1 MPLPKFFSVVAVSLM
16 GMASVIHA
24 EDPLLGVVRALKC
37 VNCVPDSVVFL
48 VDDPIDGQQIEVK
61 IPSREFNKI
70 LTSLQGKRLFTK
82 PDSGCF
88 YWQEKLKA
96 PKSTTESTPG
106 STKEVP
112 KGSAKTSGKG
122 SGKDSLQTS
131 GAQAGAT
138 DGNLYK
144 SSACIPF
151 SAEFKGV
158 N

>member
-1 MPLPKFFSVVAVSLM
+1 MPLISYFRVFALSCLGLLGLVS
-16 GMASVIHA
+16 IPHA

-61 IPSREFNKI
+61 IPTREFNKI
-70 LTSLQGKRLFTK
+70 LTSLQGKRLFNK

-96 PKSTTESTPG
+96 PKADKVTEKAA
-106 STKEVP
+106 TKDTL
-112 KGSAKTSGKG
+112 KAA
-122 SGKDSLQTS
+122 
-131 GAQAGAT
+131 GAQASTNAE
-138 DGNLYK
+138 NLYK
-144 SSACIPF
+144 TSVCVPY

>member
-1 MPLPKFFSVVAVSLM
+1 MPLISYFRVFALSCLGLLGLVS
-16 GMASVIHA
+16 IPHA

-48 VDDPIDGQQIEVK
+48 VDDP
-61 IPSREFNKI
+61 NKI
-70 LTSLQGKRLFTK
+70 LTSLQGKRLFNK

-96 PKSTTESTPG
+96 PKADKVTEKAA
-106 STKEVP
+106 TKDTL
-112 KGSAKTSGKG
+112 KAA
-122 SGKDSLQTS
+122 
-131 GAQAGAT
+131 GAQASTNAE
-138 DGNLYK
+138 NLYK
-144 SSACIPF
+144 TSVCVPY

>member
-1 MPLPKFFSVVAVSLM
+1 MPLPKFFSVLAVSLM
-16 GMASVIHA
+16 GMASAIHA

-96 PKSTTESTPG
+96 PKSTTESTKEA
-106 STKEVP
+106 TKE
-112 KGSAKTSGKG
+112 SAKESGKG
-122 SGKDSLQTS
+122 SGKDSLQTP

-144 SSACIPF
+144 SSACIPY